1 VAEAVAE
8 DVGAAVVAVLATEAA
23 EAREAEA
30 AARRL
35 WGMLESIIL
44 RARQGSRL
52 RLSSS
57 AVLDDLVVDRRLLVA
72 LGAVVVAGLN
82 IGVDVA
88 HADPVVGLVLAT
100 LDAIL
105 VAGHAG
111 VDNAAP
117 ID

>member
-1 VAEAVAE
+1 VAE

-35 WGMLESIIL
+35 WGMLETIVL
-44 RARQGSRL
+44 KARQGSRL

-105 VAGHAG
+105 VTGHTG

-117 ID
+117 IG